1 MKAKRFLAMLLTLC
15 LMAGTAVMPALASEP
30 EDGVFEGVG
39 QGFGGD
45 MTVAVTIDGGKITAV
60 EVLSHNETMGIS
72 DPAFKQVPDAIVA
85 SGGTRT
91 DTVAGATMSSNG
103 ILDAVQDALDR
114 AAGIEAA
121 DVTAAIED
129 PDVLIIGAGVAGLR
143 AALEAAKGGAKVL
156 ILEKTGNVGG
166 TMGGGTL
173 IGVNSIVQKEA
184 GIEDDPQLLIG
195 DFERLNRGYLDRNPG
210 QSYEWNK
217 SLGEYFAHHCG
228 EELDLV
234 TELGVEFTAREPS
247 QPTLYEPLSVA
258 RISVANR
265 ASITDVVMNELQT
278 YIDAGQAGIV
288 FNTPATELIMDGETV
303 VGAKTEAG
311 DFYAKSTILATGG
324 YGYSEELVKRF
335 NLKNFTTTSSW
346 FTTGDGFLMAEQAGG
361 VLTNMDFLTVYAGG
375 LKTPEGGL
383 TRTMSIR
390 VKDFPHIIFVNRDGK
405 RFVDE
410 LGREDGSS
418 YDEITSWWKQGDNKV
433 YIMLDQGMVDAL
445 KAANFP
451 IISGDREWK
460 NFDDQLEK
468 GNVLFSG
475 KTIEEAAGKAGIN
488 GENLAETIERYNGF
502 AKNGLDEDFG
512 RTRLM
517 TEFTGGPYYIFET
530 TPYIMI
536 TAGGPAMTDKGE
548 VVNAEGAPIPG
559 LYQAGEIVGM
569 ANAFGR
575 TTIGGV
581 GNSGSLVWGK
591 LAGESA
597 AAYALGK

>member
-1 MKAKRFLAMLLTLC
+1 MRLRKRAAMMLALCLTTGILAMPA
-15 LMAGTAVMPALASEP
+15 MASQL
-30 EDGVFEGVG
+30 EDGVFEGTG

-45 MTVAVTIDGGKITAV
+45 IKVAVTVAGGKITAMDI
-60 EVLSHNETMGIS
+60 LSHSETIGIS
-72 DPAFKQVPDAIVA
+72 DLAIESLPGAIVQA
-85 SGGTRT
+85 G
-91 DTVAGATMSSNG
+91 DAQVDAVVGATMTSKG
-103 ILDAVQDALDR
+103 ILTAVQVALDQS
-114 AAGIEAA
+114 AGVQAQQAPAVIEN
-121 DVTAAIED
+121 
-129 PDVLIIGAGVAGLR
+129 PDVLVIGAGVAGMR
-143 AALEAAKGGAKVL
+143 AAIEAAKSGAKVV

-173 IGVNSIVQKEA
+173 IGVDSIVQKEA
-184 GIEDDPQLLIG
+184 GIEDKPELLIG
-195 DFERLNRGYLDRNPG
+195 DFERLNQGYRDRTPG
-210 QSYEWNK
+210 VEYEWNK
-217 SLGEYFAHHCG
+217 SLGEYFANQCG
-228 EELDLV
+228 EELDYV
-234 TELGVEFTAREPS
+234 TNLGIEFTAREPS
-247 QPTLYEPLSVA
+247 QPTLYEPLSAA

-265 ASITDVVMNELQT
+265 SSLNDVMMKELQK
-278 YIDAGQAGIV
+278 YIDAGLVSILL
-288 FNTPATELIMDGETV
+288 NTPATELIMAGEAV
-303 VGAKTEAG
+303 VGAKTESG
-311 DFYAKSTILATGG
+311 DFYAKSTILSTGG
-324 YGYSEELVKRF
+324 YGYSEELVSRF

-346 FTTGDGFLMAEQAGG
+346 FTTGDGFLMAEKAGG

-390 VKDFPHIIFVNRDGK
+390 VKDFPHIIFINKDGE

-410 LGREDGSS
+410 LGKEDGSS
-418 YDEITSWWKQGDNKV
+418 YDEITSWWKKGDNKV
-433 YIMLDQGMVDAL
+433 YIMLDQAMVNAL
-445 KAANFP
+445 KEADTP
-451 IISGDREWK
+451 VISRDKEWK
-460 NFDDQLEK
+460 WFDEQLDK

-475 KTIEEAAGKAGIN
+475 STIAEVAQKAGIN
-488 GENLAETIERYNGF
+488 GPALESTIERYNGF
-502 AKNGLDEDFG
+502 VRAGKDEDFG

-517 TEFTGGPYYIFET
+517 TEFTGETYYIFET

-548 VVNAEGAPIPG
+548 VINAQGAPIPG

-597 AAYALGK
+597 AAFALSK